1 MTGAPDDLQ
10 RRRFLRDS
18 ARWALATATLVALP
32 AAAMPA
38 ARDERL
44 PIVRVR
50 GEPARPA

>member
-32 AAAMPA
+32 AAAMPG

-50 GEPARPA
+50 GAPARPA